1 MALRAKK
8 LCIVQGSKCPQN
20 RQIETQFEKTNIF
33 NLLLNDINKTHS
45 EFKYKYIVYV
55 HVFVQ
60 GDFFGPTKPCQ
71 DTEGTCDSVQ
81 SWNICIATRKR
92 HIYMENTGR

>member
-1 MALRAKK
+1 MY
-8 LCIVQGSKCPQN
+8 PQN
-20 RQIETQFEKTNIF
+20 RQNEPQFEKTNIF

-60 GDFFGPTKPCQ
+60 GGVFLSDKVLPGY
-71 DTEGTCDSVQ
+71 
-81 SWNICIATRKR
+81 RR
-92 HIYMENTGR
+92 HL